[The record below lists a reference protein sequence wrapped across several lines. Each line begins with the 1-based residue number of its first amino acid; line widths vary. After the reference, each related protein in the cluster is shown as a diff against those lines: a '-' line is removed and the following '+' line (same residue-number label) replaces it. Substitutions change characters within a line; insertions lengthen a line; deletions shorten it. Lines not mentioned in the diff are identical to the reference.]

1 MEQRSQE
8 WFEARK
14 GRVTASMAG
23 AILGLDPYRTADDV
37 LRAMVREYHGAE
49 PEFTGNI
56 ATRWGQTNEEVALM
70 RYQNLT
76 GNEVEKCGFIEYPG
90 WVGASPDGLV
100 GDHGLVEIKCP
111 FGIRNKPAPVPFK
124 SISEQPHY
132 YAQIQVQLHVTIRRW
147 CDFFQWTPKGEQ
159 LQRVHY
165 DGHEAVKMFDELRR
179 FHSRYLSEL
188 NNPEHLQPKRVVIDT
203 PKAVQLI
210 QEYDDLRDAEERT
223 AERRK
228 EVLQEII
235 ALAGERDA
243 EIAGRKLTLVE
254 RKGSVSYAKALK
266 DLAPDADLTPY
277 TGKTSQSWRLT

>member
-1 MEQRSQE
+1 MEQRTQE

-76 GNEVEKCGFIEYPG
+76 GNEVEKCGFYS
-90 WVGASPDGLV
+90 WMDWAGASPDGLI
-100 GDHGLVEIKCP
+100 GDDGLIEIKCP
-111 FGIRNKPAPVPFK
+111 FGIRNKPAFAPFK
-124 SISEQPHY
+124 SISEQLHY
-132 YAQIQVQLHVTIRRW
+132 YAQIQVQLYITCRKW
-147 CDFFQWTPKGEQ
+147 CHFYQWIPKDQKLE
-159 LQRVHY
+159 RVNLDIDYASDIMHAL
-165 DGHEAVKMFDELRR
+165 DQ
-179 FHSRYLSEL
+179 FHKRYLSERD
-188 NNPEHLQPKRVVIDT
+188 NPEHLQPKRAVIDT

-210 QEYDDLRDAEERT
+210 QEYDDLRDAEER
-223 AERRK
+223 AADRRK

-277 TGKTSQSWRLT
+277 TGKPSQSWRLT

>member
-1 MEQRSQE
+1 MEQRTQE

-76 GNEVEKCGFIEYPG
+76 GNEVEKCGFYS
-90 WVGASPDGLV
+90 WMDWAGASPDGLI
-100 GDHGLVEIKCP
+100 GDDGLIEIKCP
-111 FGIRNKPAPVPFK
+111 FGIRNKPAFAPFK
-124 SISEQPHY
+124 SISEQLHY
-132 YAQIQVQLHVTIRRW
+132 YAQIQVQLYITCRKW
-147 CDFFQWTPKGEQ
+147 CHFYQWIPKDQKLE
-159 LQRVHY
+159 RVNLDIDYASDIMHAL
-165 DGHEAVKMFDELRR
+165 DQ
-179 FHSRYLSEL
+179 FHKRYLSERD
-188 NNPEHLQPKRVVIDT
+188 NPEHLQPKRAVIDT

-210 QEYDDLRDAEERT
+210 QEYDDLRDAEER
-223 AERRK
+223 AADRRK